1 MILRTPN
8 GSPIEVFFLTNS
20 MVKLLAK
27 VGIPLSNLSTI
38 ETYHQKATYGEI
50 AQIISMQYQAAKELG
65 VALLDPDL
73 IFSKDYEGEMLKAAF
88 NSVGSES
95 LSLASA
101 FTDATSFGYSSFKSN
116 QLVVVINNENQ
127 TTPPSWSNASALTFS
142 GALLEAILNVHG
154 FMESH
159 FGAIVDPKVGEFTMA
174 EVYKLLGNQNP

>member
-88 NSVGSES
+88 NSVDSKS
-95 LSLASA
+95 LSAA
-101 FTDATSFGYSSFKSN
+101 FNSATSFGYSSFKSN
-116 QLVVVINNENQ
+116 QLVVVINDENQ
-127 TTPPSWSNASALTFS
+127 TTPPSWSKASALTFS
-142 GALLEAILNVHG
+142 GALLEAILHVHG
-154 FMESH
+154 YMESH
-159 FGAIVDPKVGEFTMA
+159 FGAIVDSKVGEFTMA